1 VCIVSDRYERGN
13 AVRREVLGNA
23 YVDRKTE
30 QTHEFDAE
38 YQRFTIETVWAEV
51 WARTDLDRRTRSLIT
66 LALAAAQGDQE
77 EFALHVRGARNNG
90 VAPEEIREMLLHVA
104 VYSGVPM
111 ANAATRTAKRVLA
124 EEMVEGSI

>member
-1 VCIVSDRYERGN
+1 MVSDRFEAGN
-13 AVRREVLGNA
+13 NVRREVLGNA

-38 YQRFTIETVWAEV
+38 YQRFITETVWAEV
-51 WARTDLDRRTRSLIT
+51 WARPDLDRRTRSLIT

-90 VAPEEIREMLLHVA
+90 VSPEEIREMLLHVA
-104 VYSGVPM
+104 VYGGVPV

>member
-1 VCIVSDRYERGN
+1 MVSDRFEAGN
-13 AVRREVLGNA
+13 KVRREVLGNA

-38 YQRFTIETVWAEV
+38 YQRFITETVWAEV
-51 WARTDLDRRTRSLIT
+51 WARPDLDRRTRSLIT

-90 VAPEEIREMLLHVA
+90 VSPEEIREMLLHVA
-104 VYSGVPM
+104 VYGGVPV

>member
-1 VCIVSDRYERGN
+1 MVSDRFERGN

-30 QTHEFDAE
+30 QTHDFDAE

-51 WARTDLDRRTRSLIT
+51 WARPDLDRRTRSLVT
-66 LALAAAQGDQE
+66 LALAAAQGNQD
-77 EFALHVRGARNNG
+77 EFALHIRGARNNG
-90 VAPEEIREMLLHVA
+90 VTPEEIREMLLHVA
-104 VYSGVPM
+104 VYAGVPM

>member
-1 VCIVSDRYERGN
+1 MVSDRFEAGN
-13 AVRREVLGNA
+13 KVRREVLGNA

-38 YQRFTIETVWAEV
+38 YQRFITETVWAEV
-51 WARTDLDRRTRSLIT
+51 WARPDLDRRTRSLIT

-77 EFALHVRGARNNG
+77 EFALHIRGARNNG
-90 VAPEEIREMLLHVA
+90 VSPEEIREMLLHVA
-104 VYSGVPM
+104 VYGGVPV